1 MPRNHATDE
10 SVSGDMRREL
20 ARRYVGLVMATI
32 LLVACAR
39 LGGGSPAA
47 SPLDL
52 AAVTAALQSSG
63 IAVVDVADNL
73 NPRDGAW
80 RCLPGSFQLS
90 RVSQQPPAALALP
103 GDKPSVDILLFP
115 SDAERAAAE
124 AAIGA
129 DGQVQA
135 QGCATTVD
143 WVATPHVVSARNV
156 LLFIA
161 TDDPAA
167 LAAVKAA
174 ATRLGD

>member
-1 MPRNHATDE
+1 
-10 SVSGDMRREL
+10 
-20 ARRYVGLVMATI
+20 LVLATI
-32 LLVACAR
+32 LLSGCAG
-39 LGGGSPAA
+39 LGGGSPIA

-52 AAVTAALQSSG
+52 RAVTAALQSSG
-63 IAVVDVADNL
+63 IAAVDIADNL

-80 RCLPGSFQLS
+80 RCLSGSFRLA
-90 RVSQQPPAALALP
+90 RVSQQPPGALALP
-103 GDKPSVDILLFP
+103 GDKPSVDILLFS
-115 SDAERAAAE
+115 SDAERATAQ

-135 QGCATTVD
+135 QGCATMVD

-161 TDDPAA
+161 TDDPAV

-174 ATRLGD
+174 ATRLGG